1 MPQQI
6 TDLDEACPETL
17 PVRLNGVIYQLPG
30 DIPIPDFIELERLV
44 NDLED
49 PEAEGTGGEKLQA
62 LFDKVLELFQE
73 HQPNLAPEDLKI
85 GPKRLGALIVALYN
99 GAADG
104 EGGDDGAHPPKAGTR
119 STSKTRSKRSRSSKS

>member
-6 TDLDEACPETL
+6 TDLSEAVPETF
-17 PVRLNGVIYQLPG
+17 PVRLEHEGPVYQLPG

-62 LFDKVLELFQE
+62 LYEKVLEIFQV
-73 HQPNLAPEDLKI
+73 HQPDLESLPI
-85 GPKRLGALIVALYN
+85 GPKRLGALIVHLYS
-99 GAADG
+99 GAADAD
-104 EGGDDGAHPPKAGTR
+104 GGDDARPPKAAGTP
-119 STSKTRSKRSRSSKS
+119 STKPKRSKRSASSKS